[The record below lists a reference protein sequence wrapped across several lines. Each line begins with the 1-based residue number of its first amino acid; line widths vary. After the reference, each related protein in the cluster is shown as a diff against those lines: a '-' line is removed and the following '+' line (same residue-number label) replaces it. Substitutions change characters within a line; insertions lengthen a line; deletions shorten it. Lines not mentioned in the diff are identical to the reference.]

1 MMLNS
6 VIMYLIQS
14 EAEIPIQPLPNTSY
28 YIIGREVRI
37 FDNAGQMSVFVL
49 PPKEPTKEE
58 SAVLSRLE
66 VCEKKINRVF
76 RHLTS
81 FVGDDLNEQK
91 SND

>member
-28 YIIGREVRI
+28 YIIGKEVRI
-37 FDNAGQMSVFVL
+37 FDNAGQLTTFVL
-49 PPKEPTKEE
+49 PPKEPTAEE
-58 SAVLSRLE
+58 NALLNRLE
-66 VCEKKINRVF
+66 KCEKKINKVF
-76 RHLTS
+76 QHLTS
-81 FVGDDLNEQK
+81 FVGDD

>member
-28 YIIGREVRI
+28 YIIGKEVRI
-37 FDNAGQMSVFVL
+37 FDNAGQMSVYVL
-49 PPKEPTKEE
+49 PPKEATPEE
-58 SAVLSRLE
+58 NAVLSRIEL
-66 VCEKKINRVF
+66 CEKKIDRVF

-81 FVGDDLNEQK
+81 FVGDDTNG
-91 SND
+91 